1 MQENSK
7 QITNAPIANSKKR
20 RIREAIINR
29 IKEKSRCGLTAVS
42 VLTNRYEKDTTQ
54 VGGKRLRDHNQIALI
69 SVY

>member
-1 MQENSK
+1 MQQNSK
-7 QITNAPIANSKKR
+7 QITNAPIANSKNR

-29 IKEKSRCGLTAVS
+29 IKEKSRCGLTAKPVP
-42 VLTNRYEKDTTQ
+42 TNRYEKDTTQ